1 MPKEPAGCHQT
12 RSLGTRVVSGKVW
25 ILSYHFISNES
36 LRVGFMSDTLH
47 VVHGYY
53 IVLHPFK
60 SLVLLYFFELQCL
73 IIKM

>member
-1 MPKEPAGCHQT
+1 
-12 RSLGTRVVSGKVW
+12 
-25 ILSYHFISNES
+25 
-36 LRVGFMSDTLH
+36 MSDTLH